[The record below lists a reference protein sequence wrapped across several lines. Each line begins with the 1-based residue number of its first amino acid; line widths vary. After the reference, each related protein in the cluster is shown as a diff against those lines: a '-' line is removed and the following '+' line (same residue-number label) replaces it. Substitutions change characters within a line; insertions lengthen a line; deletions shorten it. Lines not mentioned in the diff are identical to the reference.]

1 MADLIELLVVNGM
14 KLDELLIVGHSLG
27 AHISGCA
34 AKLLTS
40 GKPGIIIGLDPAKVD
55 YDFYETT
62 KRLSDND
69 AGYVQVIHTDSD
81 KFGFAEPMGHGNIH
95 RKFLKNDCAS
105 NFEHIFQRTFIQIEE
120 KINRDVLSGM
130 L

>member
-1 MADLIELLVVNGM
+1 MTFLFRFFFVVVVVNDFKVARKLADLIELLVVNGM
-14 KLDELLIVGHSLG
+14 NLDELLIVGHSLG

-81 KFGFAEPMGHGNIH
+81 KFGFAEPMGHGNIY
-95 RKFLKNDCAS
+95 RWGFVK
-105 NFEHIFQRTFIQIEE
+105 
-120 KINRDVLSGM
+120 
-130 L
+130 

>member
-1 MADLIELLVVNGM
+1 MDFAVATINCCDVSFSLFVVVDDFKVARKLADMIELLVAHGM
-14 KLDELLIVGHSLG
+14 ELDDLLIVGHSLG

-40 GKPGIIIGLDPAKVD
+40 GKPAIIIGLDPAKVD
-55 YDFYETT
+55 YDFYETA

-81 KFGFAEPMGHGNIH
+81 KFGFAEPMGHGNI
-95 RKFLKNDCAS
+95 
-105 NFEHIFQRTFIQIEE
+105 
-120 KINRDVLSGM
+120 
-130 L
+130 

>member
-1 MADLIELLVVNGM
+1 MIELLVVNGM

-34 AKLLTS
+34 SKLLTS

-55 YDFYETT
+55 FDFYETT

-69 AGYVQVIHTDSD
+69 AEYVQVIHTDSD
-81 KFGFAEPMGHGNIH
+81 KFGFAEPMGHGNIY
-95 RKFLKNDCAS
+95 RWGFVK
-105 NFEHIFQRTFIQIEE
+105 
-120 KINRDVLSGM
+120 
-130 L
+130 